1 MQLPQLE
8 VFGIYNSQK
17 IGPDG
22 KVSKK
27 RKTSMF
33 EIELPLE
40 AGGVSYI
47 DGESHPIITNMIIC
61 AKPGQVRYTRFPFQC
76 YYIHMLIPDPSLA
89 QMISEVPDFLP
100 INDRSRYE
108 ALFSRL
114 CAFENTHS
122 QEDALLLHSIVLELL
137 HEILQEARQQA
148 KGAGKQYGYCFE
160 IHEVFEYVKQNLCED
175 LCLAHVAAHFSL
187 SPIHFHNLFKK
198 AVGVT
203 LHEYV
208 QEQRLKKAIDLL
220 LATDLTLTQIAYAS
234 GFSSQSY
241 FSFVFKQK
249 TKKTP
254 REYARSVCKKYEE

>member
-1 MQLPQLE
+1 MQLPQLAA
-8 VFGIYNSQK
+8 FGIYNSKK

-47 DGESHPIITNMIIC
+47 GSESHSIVPNMIVC
-61 AKPGQVRYTRFPFQC
+61 AKPGQIRYTKFPFQC
-76 YYIHMLIPDPSLA
+76 YYIHMLIPDPTLA
-89 QMISEVPDFLP
+89 QMISELSDFLP
-100 INDRSRYE
+100 IEDRSRYE

-114 CAFENTHS
+114 CSFENTHS
-122 QEDALLLHSIVLELL
+122 QEDELLLQSIVLELI
-137 HEILQEARQQA
+137 HEIVQEARQQA
-148 KGAGKQYGYCFE
+148 KGPDKKYGYCFE
-160 IHEVFEYVKQNLCED
+160 INEVFEYIKQNLCEN
-175 LCLAHVAAHFSL
+175 LCLENVAAHFSL

-198 AVGVT
+198 AVGTT
-203 LHEYV
+203 LHEYI

-220 LATDLTLTQIAYAS
+220 LTTNMTLTQIAYAS

-254 REYARSVCKKYEE
+254 REYARSECKKYEE

>member
-8 VFGIYNSQK
+8 VFGIYHSRK

-47 DGESHPIITNMIIC
+47 DGERHPIIPGMIVC
-61 AKPGQVRYTRFPFQC
+61 AKPGQLRYTKFPFHC
-76 YYIHMLIPDPSLA
+76 YYIHMTVPDPTLA
-89 QMISEVPDFLP
+89 QMIAALPDFLP
-100 INDRSRYE
+100 IEDRSQYE

-122 QEDALLLHSIVLELL
+122 QEDELLLQSIVLELI
-137 HEILQEARQQA
+137 HKIIQEARQQA
-148 KGAGKQYGYCFE
+148 WRIRKKYGYCFE
-160 IHEVFEYVKQNLCED
+160 INEVFEYIKQNLCED
-175 LCLAHVAAHFSL
+175 LCLENVASHFSL

-203 LHEYV
+203 LREYV

-220 LATDLTLTQIAYAS
+220 LTTSMTLTQIAYAS

-249 TKKTP
+249 MKKTP
-254 REYARSVCKKYEE
+254 REYTLGVYKNYEK